1 MSEYKDLLERIGDRV
16 PMPEPAFDR
25 MVRRRE
31 RRRRNSRISAVAVGA
46 AITALL
52 VFALVRT
59 RPAPDSMPAN
69 TPRPSASNGLV
80 AYTVPAESHGEAGI
94 YFAAQA
100 RAPRLA
106 IGADGGS
113 VWCPAFSPDGT
124 RFAFTRWK
132 DYPSADV
139 YVADV
144 ADAGIV
150 GGSERPV
157 ATADATPCPEWAP
170 DSQRLLYADEGG
182 LRSLDVDGAE
192 PPILILGVDPTDIG
206 DVGWSPD
213 GSLVAV
219 AQRSDAYVRIVSAR
233 DGAFVAQAQGVPHG
247 ELSWSPVGDRI
258 AIGQAAVDG
267 HQPVRLITVED
278 GASEELT
285 AAGRTF
291 NGYGAPSWSPDGTS
305 LALSDHSGEADT
317 GIVIVQPDDNSWY
330 RLPLP
335 PIPAPSGSRLEVWEI
350 RWSPDGQQ
358 LLVASGCSVHTMPA
372 DGKGPATL
380 VSSPDVDPQACQRPP
395 GLDWQPVSP

>member
-52 VFALVRT
+52 VFALART
-59 RPAPDSMPAN
+59 GPAPDSMPAN
-69 TPRPSASNGLV
+69 TPMPSASNGLV
-80 AYTVPAESHGEAGI
+80 AYTVPGEAQAGAGI
-94 YFAAQA
+94 YFAEQA
-100 RAPRLA
+100 KAPRLA
-106 IGADGGS
+106 VGSEGGS

-124 RFAFTRWK
+124 RLAFTRWK
-132 DYPSADV
+132 KFPSADV
-139 YVADV
+139 FVADV
-144 ADAGIV
+144 TDAGIV
-150 GGSERPV
+150 GGSERLV
-157 ATADATPCPEWAP
+157 ATAHASPCPEWAP
-170 DSQRLLYADEGG
+170 DSQRLLYPDKEG
-182 LRSLDVDGAE
+182 LRSVDVNGDGQ
-192 PPILILGVDPTDIG
+192 PILIWGADSTGIG
-206 DVGWSPD
+206 DVEWSPD

-219 AQRSDAYVRIVSAR
+219 AQKFDAYVRIVSAR

-247 ELSWSPVGDRI
+247 ELSWSPNGDRI

-267 HQPVRLITVED
+267 HQPVRVISVES
-278 GASEELT
+278 GESEELT

-305 LALSDHSGEADT
+305 LALLDHSGEADT
-317 GIVIVQPDDNSWY
+317 GIVIVRPGQDSWY

-335 PIPAPSGSRLEVWEI
+335 SVRAPSGGRLEVWEL
-350 RWSPDGQQ
+350 RWSPDGKQ

-372 DGKGPATL
+372 DGKGPVTL
-380 VSSPDVDPQACQRPP
+380 VSSPDVDPQACLRPP
-395 GLDWQPVSP
+395 GLDWRPVFP